1 MLLAE
6 RIEQQESSFAFIF
19 LLIPMNV
26 AGVILIVSV
35 ENLRPLALSDS
46 PEVIKGYI
54 TLLNSVKGR
63 HITQ

>member
-1 MLLAE
+1 
-6 RIEQQESSFAFIF
+6 
-19 LLIPMNV
+19 MNV